1 MARPQRKS
9 TQITKIFADNISTLV
24 AEKKETSRLDQN
36 EIAREMGVSEGALSG
51 WCSDS
56 KTISIDSLP
65 KVAAYFGVSV
75 DWLLGM
81 SEIRSPDANLQAAA
95 EYTGLTEKA
104 IEMITHI
111 TAPNCLFK
119 QAFEELLCD
128 SSATIYGFLDA
139 VDQYADSKVL
149 EVFLDEVYEKLW
161 RDESGGVGPDAT
173 PIDKFEEVEDRV
185 MDRWEDE
192 IAAILVDDEVPP
204 KLRKQLLY
212 DQRIHE
218 IGKESDEL
226 FGQGF
231 ACDPLYQ
238 AKDAIKG
245 AALAFASNMIVCIAE
260 NRVKR
265 YKQRSLKSKEA
276 AHGKYYE
283 NRGR

>member
-1 MARPQRKS
+1 MEKQKTLDGDCYFKTFPRNLREAMQDKRI
-9 TQITKIFADNISTLV
+9 TQ
-24 AEKKETSRLDQN
+24 AEIGE
-36 EIAREMGVSEGALSG
+36 ALG
-51 WCSDS
+51 
-56 KTISIDSLP
+56 KTRQA
-65 KVAAYFGVSV
+65 VAAYSAGKSIPDAETLADLSKLLGVSA
-75 DWLLGM
+75 DWLLGL
-81 SEIRSPDANLQAAA
+81 SQHRTTNPTLQAAA

-212 DQRIHE
+212 DQRIYE